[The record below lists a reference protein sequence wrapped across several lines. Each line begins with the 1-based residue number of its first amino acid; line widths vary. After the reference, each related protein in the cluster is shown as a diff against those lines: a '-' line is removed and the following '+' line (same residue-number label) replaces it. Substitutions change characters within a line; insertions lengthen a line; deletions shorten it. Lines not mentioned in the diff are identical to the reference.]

1 MYIEKSRTFAAF
13 KPCGLFRVRIS
24 HKDFRILTAWGC
36 RYIVI
41 YSKFCG
47 YIRRGL
53 NSTYSR
59 FFIFYTMFKP
69 QSSHHVAKAISWTAG
84 RTDRLFLQSVSGCIK
99 SPDDYE
105 PADDP
110 AVVDV
115 IARECFH
122 CLLKDTACNFLL
134 AYREGQW
141 HVSTSAGTTSDP
153 SFPIAVIH
161 AYGSYYISQNQ
172 KERRAA
178 LWEWITNY
186 HAHWMSS
193 WG

>member
-1 MYIEKSRTFAAF
+1 M
-13 KPCGLFRVRIS
+13 
-24 HKDFRILTAWGC
+24 
-36 RYIVI
+36 
-41 YSKFCG
+41 
-47 YIRRGL
+47 L
-53 NSTYSR
+53 NQQT
-59 FFIFYTMFKP
+59 
-69 QSSHHVAKAISWTAG
+69 SHHVAKAISWGAG

-134 AYREGQW
+134 AFHDGQW
-141 HVSTSAGTTSDP
+141 HVSTSAGTASDP

-161 AYGSYYISQNQ
+161 AYGAYYVSQNQ
-172 KERRAA
+172 KERLRY
-178 LWEWITNY
+178 EKR
-186 HAHWMSS
+186 
-193 WG
+193 

>member
-1 MYIEKSRTFAAF
+1 MYRKKLYLCTVQTLR
-13 KPCGLFRVRIS
+13 LFRVRIS

-47 YIRRGL
+47 YIRRGF

-59 FFIFYTMFKP
+59 FFIFYTMLKP
-69 QSSHHVAKAISWTAG
+69 QTSHHVAKAISWGAG

-99 SPDDYE
+99 GPDDYE

-115 IARECFH
+115 VAQDCFRA
-122 CLLKDTACNFLL
+122 LLKETSCNFLL

-141 HVSTSAGTTSDP
+141 HVSTSAGTTSNSSLP
-153 SFPIAVIH
+153 LAVIH
-161 AYGSYYISQNQ
+161 AYVSYFAYQTQTQ
-172 KERRAA
+172 KERRAV
-178 LWEWITNY
+178 LWDRITNY
-186 HAHWMSS
+186 LVR
-193 WG
+193 

>member
-1 MYIEKSRTFAAF
+1 MASSFQRWF
-13 KPCGLFRVRIS
+13 
-24 HKDFRILTAWGC
+24 
-36 RYIVI
+36 
-41 YSKFCG
+41 
-47 YIRRGL
+47 
-53 NSTYSR
+53 NSTYLLLL
-59 FFIFYTMFKP
+59 FFYTMLNH
-69 QSSHHVAKAISWTAG
+69 QTSHHVAVAISWGAG
-84 RTDRLFLQSVSGCIK
+84 RTDRLFLQSVLGCIK

-134 AYREGQW
+134 AYRDGQW

-161 AYGSYYISQNQ
+161 AYGAYYISQNQ

-178 LWEWITNY
+178 L
-186 HAHWMSS
+186 
-193 WG
+193 

>member
-1 MYIEKSRTFAAF
+1 MLKSQT
-13 KPCGLFRVRIS
+13 
-24 HKDFRILTAWGC
+24 
-36 RYIVI
+36 
-41 YSKFCG
+41 
-47 YIRRGL
+47 
-53 NSTYSR
+53 
-59 FFIFYTMFKP
+59 
-69 QSSHHVAKAISWTAG
+69 SHHVALTISWAAG

-122 CLLKDTACNFLL
+122 FLLKDTACNFLL
-134 AYREGQW
+134 AYRDGQW

-161 AYGSYYISQNQ
+161 AYGAYYISQNQ

-178 LWEWITNY
+178 L
-186 HAHWMSS
+186 
-193 WG
+193 